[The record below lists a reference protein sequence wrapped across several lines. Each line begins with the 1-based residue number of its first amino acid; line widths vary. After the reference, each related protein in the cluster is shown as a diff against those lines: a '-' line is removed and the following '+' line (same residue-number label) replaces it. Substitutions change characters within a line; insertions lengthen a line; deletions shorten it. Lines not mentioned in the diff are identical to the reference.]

1 MREAVNRTLKGIA
14 GVAESPPHNAANV
27 YLGLIER
34 AENGGPRAFANCGP
48 PPQVASRLPGG
59 RGGGGSFRVLTGRP
73 HPLILTD
80 RYQLR
85 DTVAGVCTGAH
96 REQLLTDA

>member
-1 MREAVNRTLKGIA
+1 V
-14 GVAESPPHNAANV
+14 HNAANE

-34 AENGGPRAFANCGP
+34 AEQNGGPRAVPTGP

-59 RGGGGSFRVLTGRP
+59 RGGGSFRVLTGRP
-73 HPLILTD
+73 HPLVPTD

-85 DTVAGVCTGAH
+85 DTGAGVCTGA
-96 REQLLTDA
+96 RRQQLLTGA